1 MILLHSGLNAI
12 PLSVIPE
19 KAGIQIRGVA
29 VDCAFL
35 MGFPLV
41 FPFARLWIPAF
52 AGMTKGGK
60 SWESWAE
67 ERKKGATQNR
77 DRK

>member
-1 MILLHSGLNAI
+1 MSFAHSSQKHALLF
-12 PLSVIPE
+12 VIPA

-35 MGFPLV
+35 LGFPLV

-52 AGMTKGGK
+52 AGMTKGGG
-60 SWESWAE
+60 
-67 ERKKGATQNR
+67 GATEGLS
-77 DRK
+77 RKSGKR